1 MAILTEDRFTG
12 AGHYLVSEAAGM
24 YRSREQGVIA
34 SGSGIVKPATVLG
47 RITADGA
54 TKGKYKPL
62 APAASDGT
70 QTAVAILWEGCD
82 ATAADVRRTVTV
94 RDCEVHAD
102 VLVFAEGTTDNQKT
116 AALASLAAA
125 GVIGR

>member
-1 MAILTEDRFTG
+1 MTILTEDRFTG

-34 SGSGIVKPATVLG
+34 SGSGVLKPGAVLG
-47 RITADGA
+47 KLTAS
-54 TKGKYKPL
+54 GKYVPL
-62 APAASDGT
+62 NPAASTGA

-82 ATAADVRRTVTV
+82 ATTADVRRTVTV

-102 VLVFAEGTTDNQKT
+102 VLVFTAGTTDNQKT